1 MEKKEVL
8 RSLFNLQQQFKA
20 GKDGFNKFGNFKY
33 RNLESMMAN
42 LKPYLDTEQC
52 IILIDHEPV
61 EIANMPYI
69 KTKATLVSLKDFSEV
84 SATATVQD
92 GDKRTRNELCNAQ
105 ITGGALSYSGKYALG
120 FLLGLSNEEDPDA
133 YDPNKDAGRPQ
144 TTAAPVRQQTKQEK
158 IAAMIAEAS
167 ACNDIPTLTAFWK
180 RIGNWQKET
189 AIKAAVVNRRHELE
203 GGTQ

>member
-1 MEKKEVL
+1 MEKREVL

-61 EIANMPYI
+61 EIANLPYI

-105 ITGGALSYSGKYALG
+105 ITGGALSYSGKYAVG

-144 TTAAPVRQQTKQEK
+144 SVATPARQQTKQEK
-158 IAAMIAEAS
+158 VAAMIAEAA
-167 ACNDIPTLTAFWK
+167 ACDSIDALTAFWK
-180 RIGNWQKET
+180 RIGNWQKEV
-189 AIKAAVVNRRHELE
+189 AIKAAVANRRHELE
-203 GGTQ
+203 GGKQ